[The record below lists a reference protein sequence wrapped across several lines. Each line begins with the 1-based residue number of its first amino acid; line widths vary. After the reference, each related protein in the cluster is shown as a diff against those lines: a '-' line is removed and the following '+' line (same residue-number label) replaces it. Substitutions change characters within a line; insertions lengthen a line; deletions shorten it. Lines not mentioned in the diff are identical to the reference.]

1 MNVQSTKPP
10 LIVPGSRRGKPGR
23 PCKGDTGIYGHTV
36 GTVTQETQSRSG
48 NGVGAAVTT
57 TVAPVSP
64 RLLDLHTAAA
74 YLGVSEW
81 TVRDL
86 EAAGTVP
93 RVRIPLPHAGELRK
107 LLFDR
112 TDLDRLIDAWKNA

>member
-1 MNVQSTKPP
+1 MK
-10 LIVPGSRRGKPGR
+10 LR
-23 PCKGDTGIYGHTV
+23 
-36 GTVTQETQSRSG
+36 TQSG
-48 NGVGAAVTT
+48 TGDGTAVQY
-57 TVAPVSP
+57 TVVPIGP
-64 RLLDLHTAAA
+64 RLLDLRAASS

-93 RVRIPLPHAGELRK
+93 RIRIPLPHAGELRK

-112 TDLDRLIDAWKNA
+112 ADLDRLIEAWKDTRS